1 MKWENI
7 LKRRKIKAS
16 DINIGNLFLE
26 LLKEELPNL
35 PRTFNMGYFRNSPFL
50 EDIRERVIQYVVENN
65 IATRTAV
72 MRGFFANKYDMW
84 VSRTSWKLIRDAY
97 QSGELPILV
106 RSGANPNDYTFEVL
120 EE

>member
-7 LKRRKIKAS
+7 LKRRRIKAS
-16 DINIGNLFLE
+16 DINIDNLFLE

-35 PRTFNMGYFRNSPFL
+35 PRTFNMGYFRNPSFVEDLREKVL
-50 EDIRERVIQYVVENN
+50 EYVVENN
-65 IATRTAV
+65 ITTRQAALK
-72 MRGFFANKYDMW
+72 GFFANKYDMW
-84 VSRTSWKLIRDAY
+84 VSRKSWKLIRDAY

-106 RSGANPNDYTFEVL
+106 RMGTNVHDYTFEVL